1 MVSSGET
8 PRLIAAKVIEYA
20 RKQFVDGEDGEAGG
34 AELYFEALKRRLD
47 AEAPDYPT

>member
-20 RKQFVDGEDGEAGG
+20 RKQFEDGEAGG